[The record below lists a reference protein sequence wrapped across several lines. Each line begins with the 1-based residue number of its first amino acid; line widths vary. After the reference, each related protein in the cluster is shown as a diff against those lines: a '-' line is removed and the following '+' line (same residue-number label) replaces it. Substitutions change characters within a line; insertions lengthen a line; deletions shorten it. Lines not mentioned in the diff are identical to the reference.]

1 MFFLIGISFCS
12 NLQVSQSKIIH
23 SNISAEELDL
33 GYSVADYNFTS
44 PLEIRVDSDH
54 TWDLYLQSKDLNL
67 MSNNGEISIQKI
79 QWKRSSDNDVAYRP
93 LSYERTWIGSSH
105 QYKDGIVEL
114 NFRMILDWS
123 TSPGEYS
130 VPVEF
135 IIEDKPSLSKKRKI
149 IKTKKIR

>member
-1 MFFLIGISFCS
+1 MFFLVGISFCS

-33 GYSVADYNFTS
+33 GYSLADYNFTS
-44 PLEIRVDSDH
+44 PLEIRVESDH

-67 MSNNGEISIQKI
+67 
-79 QWKRSSDNDVAYRP
+79 
-93 LSYERTWIGSSH
+93 LSRTLIGSRH

-123 TSPGEYS
+123 TYPGEYS
-130 VPVEF
+130 VPIEF
-135 IIEDKPSLSKKRKI
+135 IVEDKPSLSRKRKL